1 MNERIKELRK
11 ALNLTQDDFAKRLG
25 ITGGGVSKLENGTRN
40 ITEQMVLSICREFN
54 VSHAWLVDG
63 VGDMFLDDDM
73 ATTAVFDRIMA
84 GENETAKAVFKAFA
98 KLDDSEWETLYK
110 VITEVSKNLSGQ
122 KENADK

>member
-11 ALNLTQDDFAKRLG
+11 ALCLTQDDFAKRLG

-98 KLDDSEWETLYK
+98 KLDNSEWETLYK

>member
-1 MNERIKELRK
+1 
-11 ALNLTQDDFAKRLG
+11 
-25 ITGGGVSKLENGTRN
+25 
-40 ITEQMVLSICREFN
+40 
-54 VSHAWLVDG
+54 
-63 VGDMFLDDDM
+63 MFLDDDM

>member
-1 MNERIKELRK
+1 MNRVLQVRK
-11 ALNLTQDDFAKRLG
+11 SLKLTQDEFAKRLG
-25 ITGGGVSKLENGTRN
+25 ITGSGLSN
-40 ITEQMVLSICREFN
+40 IEKGKRALTEQMALSICREFN

>member
-1 MNERIKELRK
+1 MNQVQQIRK
-11 ALNLTQDDFAKRLG
+11 VLDLTQDEFAKRLG
-25 ITGGGVSKLENGTRN
+25 VTGASISRIESGDRSL
-40 ITEQMVLSICREFN
+40 TEQMALSICREFN

>member
-11 ALNLTQDDFAKRLG
+11 ALCLTQDDFAKRLG

>member
-1 MNERIKELRK
+1 MNRVLQIRK
-11 ALNLTQDDFAKRLG
+11 SLDLTQDEFAKRLG
-25 ITGGGVSKLENGTRN
+25 ITGSGLSN
-40 ITEQMVLSICREFN
+40 IEKEKRALTEQMALSICREFN

-73 ATTAVFDRIMA
+73 ATTAVFDRIMS

-110 VITEVSKNLSGQ
+110 IIQEVHKNLPDK
-122 KENADK
+122 KENADN